1 MLSVRKKADGMSVQK
16 LCPGVDYIITL
27 RFPEPREFKISAAAG
42 IWEALTGT
50 WCVLCWGGAGGNQQH
65 PLQHWQI
72 CLHRLLCDQQWMMYA
87 ML

>member
-1 MLSVRKKADGMSVQK
+1 MLSIRKKADGISVQK

-50 WCVLCWGGAGGNQQH
+50 WCVWAGADSN
-65 PLQHWQI
+65 
-72 CLHRLLCDQQWMMYA
+72 
-87 ML
+87 

>member
-1 MLSVRKKADGMSVQK
+1 MLSDMHTYIFRPFRVTMLSIRKKADGISVQK

-50 WCVLCWGGAGGNQQH
+50 WCVWAGADSN
-65 PLQHWQI
+65 
-72 CLHRLLCDQQWMMYA
+72 
-87 ML
+87 